1 MRKLNKDEIEVKV
14 KQVSE
19 KGAVLLLYKTARV
32 DMAILDETYGSMN
45 WQSDYKVVKDNLY
58 CGIGVRDEKDNWV
71 WKWDCGIESREDEEG
86 NQKKGEASDAFKRAG
101 FKWGIGVELYSAPF
115 TFANVETVGEKG
127 KDGKIRYSLKNKFQ
141 KFFVDE
147 ITYNEKTGDIK
158 DLVIIDDKGVIV
170 YSNVKGKKPT
180 PPKQEQNPTGNNT
193 TFNDELVKKRVA
205 QCMASIASHVGKYTD
220 GDGEHAKISRFAN
233 KIYSLGY
240 EKEGNEIIRLLEEKT
255 EPDYIPFDKDVAPC

>member
-32 DMAILDETYGSMN
+32 DMAILDETYGAMN

-58 CGIGVRDEKDNWV
+58 CGIGVYNQDTKDWV

-115 TFANVETVGEKG
+115 TFASVETVGEKG

-147 ITYNEKTGDIK
+147 ITYDEKTGDIK
-158 DLVIIDDKGVIV
+158 GLVIVDDKGVVV
-170 YSNVKGKKPT
+170 YSNVKGKKPA
-180 PPKQEQNPTGNNT
+180 PPKQEQKPMGNNT
-193 TFNDELVKKRVA
+193 TFNDELVRKRVA
-205 QCMASIASHVGKYTD
+205 QCMASIEKHEGKYED
-220 GDGEHAKISRFAN
+220 NGEEYRKVANFAN
-233 KIYSLGY
+233 KVYELGY
-240 EKEGNEIIRLLEEKT
+240 EKEANEIISALEAKT
-255 EPDYIPFDKDVAPC
+255 EKDSIPY